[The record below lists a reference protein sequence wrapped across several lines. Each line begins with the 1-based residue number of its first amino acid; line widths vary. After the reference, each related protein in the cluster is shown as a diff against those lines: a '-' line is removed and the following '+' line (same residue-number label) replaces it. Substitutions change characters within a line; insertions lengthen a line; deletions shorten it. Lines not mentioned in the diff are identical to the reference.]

1 MILDDRWLAANWPFV
16 RTHLPAAPARVVEI
30 GCGPLGGFVPVLE
43 SAGYQATGIDPAAP
57 AGAPYRQV
65 EFEAYEAPGPL
76 DAIVASAS
84 LHHVAD
90 LAVVLDRVRAM
101 LGPDSRVVVVE
112 WAHERFDEPTARWC
126 FARLPEPGEH
136 DARLPEPGEHD
147 APRPEPGQHH
157 APRPEPAHQHAHRP
171 ESGEHHAHASESAD
185 DHAWLH
191 RRRADWSES
200 GLPWDDYLRS
210 WAQAGGVHSGQ
221 DILAALDA
229 RFDPESVTYGPYF
242 FADLAGITEAD
253 EQAAI
258 DAGLIQA
265 NRIRYAGRPRL
276 RPGSVHQIP

>member
-1 MILDDRWLAANWPFV
+1 MTLDDRWLAANWPFV
-16 RTHLPAAPARVVEI
+16 RTHLPTAPARVVEI

-43 SAGYQATGIDPAAP
+43 SAGYQATGVDPAAP
-57 AGAPYRQV
+57 AGASYRQV
-65 EFEAYEAPGPL
+65 EFEAYEAPGPV
-76 DAIVASAS
+76 DVIVASAS

-90 LAVVLDRVRAM
+90 LAVVLDRVSAM
-101 LGPDSRVVVVE
+101 LGPVGRVVVVE

-126 FARLPEPGEH
+126 FARLPDPGEHQAPQPGEH
-136 DARLPEPGEHD
+136 DAH
-147 APRPEPGQHH
+147 
-157 APRPEPAHQHAHRP
+157 RPEPAHQHAHQP
-171 ESGEHHAHASESAD
+171 ESSEHHAHASKSAD

-242 FADLAGITEAD
+242 FADLAGTSEAD

-265 NRIRYAGRPRL
+265 NRIRYAGRPRS

>member
-1 MILDDRWLAANWPFV
+1 MTLDDRWLAANWPFV

-147 APRPEPGQHH
+147 ARL
-157 APRPEPAHQHAHRP
+157 P

-200 GLPWDDYLRS
+200 GLPWDEYLRS

-265 NRIRYAGRPRL
+265 NRIRYAGRPRS